1 MAIMDWK
8 QDKLYQKYLTAGY
21 REWESVAQEKL
32 KGTPYFVQKDFH
44 EGNTILF
51 FITVYV
57 YLHDDGKIGYRPE
70 IQFRTKDKKYIEV
83 MVIEDNVTPTW
94 LEKFCM
100 RLYRQMECL
109 PYGKKDS

>member
-1 MAIMDWK
+1 MDYMDWK
-8 QDKLYQKYLTAGY
+8 QDKLYQKYLILGY
-21 REWESVAQEKL
+21 KEWESKAQKTL
-32 KGTPYFVQKDFH
+32 KGTPYFVQKGFI